1 VISNDPA
8 AYAKYESRMNAIDAG
23 SDLASAATKR
33 RAVGQLHAEHAY
45 FFSRNKD
52 KELVL
57 YKVEKR
63 SGETVKEFLF
73 SSKETMPIYKVD
85 NFNKKIYY
93 IEKSQLQIFN
103 L

>member
-1 VISNDPA
+1 
-8 AYAKYESRMNAIDAG
+8 MNAIDAG